1 MRMSRR
7 LRRSVPFIG
16 TALALAAIGATIRQ
30 KGMLGGSLDAGLNA
44 IPFVGAAKNAF
55 EVVRGRDLFPD
66 RGPRRVDLSGRS

>member
-16 TALALAAIGATIRQ
+16 TALALAAIGATIRR
-30 KGMLGGSLDAGLNA
+30 KGMVGGSLDAGLNA

-66 RGPRRVDLSGRS
+66 RPDRGVSGRS